1 MEQEAEED
9 MAEVKSSAKPAAA
22 ALLTGFDTPEGQSV
36 ATALARMG
44 YRVCVVCSDA
54 GAGQASQLP
63 GHDRLR
69 HEVIVADLADAA
81 AAEAVARE
89 AQGRLGHVTAL
100 VHVVVPSVLPSAPS
114 TAATS
119 QRDGFDGVAFARE
132 VQAGAG
138 AFLGLAVGLLPGML
152 ATQTGCL
159 SVLTEA
165 PGEGTS
171 LELSDLGA
179 GASLGALLGAV
190 RQIADR
196 CEGTELRSIAF
207 LSDTDLRGER
217 RSSPRHALSGAATTL
232 LGAQLGFERKPGL
245 IPSGSFVRLAAPK
258 LQGPI
263 ELLRPP
269 SAPAPLHVGASSQNG
284 AHAPANVPSRDDRL
298 GQKLAQTFRSTFGLP
313 TGVDVQNLAVADV
326 KRWDSLGH
334 LKLMMEVEQALR
346 VRLPAEA
353 LSRIRS
359 YRDLEK
365 AVRAYLPAT

>member
-1 MEQEAEED
+1 
-9 MAEVKSSAKPAAA
+9 MAEVRSSAKPAAA
-22 ALLTGFDTPEGQSV
+22 ALVTGFDTPEGQSV
-36 ATALARMG
+36 AAALAGLG

-54 GAGQASQLP
+54 AAGAAAQLP

-69 HEVIVADLADAA
+69 HEAIVADLSDAS
-81 AAEAVARE
+81 AAEAVAIE
-89 AQGRLGHVTAL
+89 AQRRLGHVTAL
-100 VHVVVPSVLPSAPS
+100 VHVAVPMAIPSAAPN
-114 TAATS
+114 
-119 QRDGFDGVAFARE
+119 QKDGFDGAAFARH
-132 VQAGAG
+132 VQVGAG
-138 AFLGLAVGLLPGML
+138 AFLGLALGLLPGML
-152 ATQTGCL
+152 GTQTGCL

-165 PGEGTS
+165 PAEGTS
-171 LELSDLGA
+171 FASGELGA
-179 GASLGALLGAV
+179 SASLGALLGAV

-207 LSDTDLRGER
+207 LSD
-217 RSSPRHALSGAATTL
+217 SSPQRGPRPALSGTASAL
-232 LGAQLGFERKPGL
+232 LAAQLGLERKPGVVA
-245 IPSGSFVRLAAPK
+245 SGSFLRLASPK
-258 LQGPI
+258 LHGPI

-269 SAPAPLHVGASSQNG
+269 PPAAPAVSLHAGAPPQNG
-284 AHAPANVPSRDDRL
+284 AQAPARSAAGYGAAAHDDRL
-298 GQKLAQTFRSTFGLP
+298 GQKLAQTFRSAFGLP
-313 TGVDVQNLAVADV
+313 VGVDVSNLGVADV

>member
-1 MEQEAEED
+1 
-9 MAEVKSSAKPAAA
+9 MAEVTSSAKPAAA
-22 ALLTGFDTPEGQSV
+22 ALVTGFDTPEGQSV
-36 ATALARMG
+36 AGALARMG

-54 GAGQASQLP
+54 AIGQVSLLP

-69 HEVIVADLADAA
+69 HEAIVMDLSAA
-81 AAEAVARE
+81 GAAEAAASE

-100 VHVVVPSVLPSAPS
+100 VHVALPSA
-114 TAATS
+114 AAD
-119 QRDGFDGVAFARE
+119 QKDGFDAAAFARQ

-152 ATQTGCL
+152 GTQTGCL

-165 PGEGTS
+165 PPEGTS
-171 LELSDLGA
+171 SASGELGA
-179 GASLGALLGAV
+179 SASLGALLGAV

-207 LSDTDLRGER
+207 LSDADPRGN
-217 RSSPRHALSGAATTL
+217 SRHALSGAATSL
-232 LGAQLGFERKPGL
+232 LGTQLGFERKPGVV
-245 IPSGSFVRLAAPK
+245 PSGSFLRLAAPK

-263 ELLRPP
+263 ELLRLPP
-269 SAPAPLHVGASSQNG
+269 PAAPLQAQNG
-284 AHAPANVPSRDDRL
+284 AHAPAHQAPSNHSPASADRL
-298 GQKLAQTFRSTFGLP
+298 GQKLAQTFRSAFGLP
-313 TGVDVQNLAVADV
+313 TGVDVVNLAVADV